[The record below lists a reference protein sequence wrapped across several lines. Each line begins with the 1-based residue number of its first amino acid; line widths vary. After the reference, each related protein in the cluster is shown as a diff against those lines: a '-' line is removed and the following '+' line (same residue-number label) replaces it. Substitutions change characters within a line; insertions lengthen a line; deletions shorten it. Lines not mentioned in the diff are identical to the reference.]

1 VPDLR
6 IQLTKRADGDVILRC
21 IRVDGSATWQRHRGR
36 TAGFFPLHDLTH
48 YAVETDLGFR
58 RGFYGLIAEGWDI
71 ADTGE
76 RPTRGP
82 LPPEAIAV
90 EHLVGL
96 LDVQRANG
104 FEWTADELNEE
115 IAGLAAAHGFPRPR
129 AFTDAEWTRVRTRLH
144 ELFARWTVLPPGA
157 TLELPF
163 DRASASPHVP

>member
-1 VPDLR
+1 MPDLL
-6 IQLTKRADGDVILRC
+6 IQLTKRADGDVVLRC
-21 IRVDGSATWQRHRGR
+21 IRADGSATWQRHRGR
-36 TAGFFPLHDLTH
+36 RAGFFPLHDLTH

-104 FEWTADELNEE
+104 SEWTADELNEE
-115 IAGLAAAHGFPRPR
+115 IAGLAAAHRFPRPR